1 MFQSRPTVL
10 SKRSRSAETVDSV
23 EDIIPP
29 LLETVSSEKHLP
41 RSRLSANLAQ
51 LEIRNNIGGVG
62 SKGSGNQTAPE
73 YNLKYFEKS
82 LMKSKETTL

>member
-1 MFQSRPTVL
+1 M
-10 SKRSRSAETVDSV
+10 
-23 EDIIPP
+23 EDVIPP
-29 LLETVSSEKHLP
+29 MMETVSSEKHLP

-51 LEIRNNIGGVG
+51 LEIRNNVGVG
-62 SKGSGNQTAPE
+62 VGGSVKQTVPE